1 MHRFSSHLTCAV
13 STGFSAN
20 FGFTVLASQLE
31 LIMFVMKIPPQTA
44 QSSHRKLNDIRPFL
58 FKTAL
63 PSVDWRIIVGK
74 STLEIY
80 AKIKSLT
87 AKTCWACMLN
97 VQTVRYYSQIF
108 SHKSHKWQKSQ
119 MINIDLNG
127 NKSIS
132 VLTSLIPLHALLTT
146 WLATLK

>member
-31 LIMFVMKIPPQTA
+31 LIMFVMKIPPHTA

-74 STLEIY
+74 STLEIC
-80 AKIKSLT
+80 K
-87 AKTCWACMLN
+87 N
-97 VQTVRYYSQIF
+97 VYKARLR
-108 SHKSHKWQKSQ
+108 K
-119 MINIDLNG
+119 
-127 NKSIS
+127 
-132 VLTSLIPLHALLTT
+132 LTSKVHFMGLYAESTDNIYYWIAFEH
-146 WLATLK
+146 K